1 MNQSNFT
8 KKETIF
14 DIVSLFEEM
23 SQTEAVQFPTEESY
37 YKLID
42 YFEVECQFNRAL
54 EVAEYALTQHPYSAG
69 FHLRKAQLLLDS
81 QHEELAMAALDEAEI
96 HSPGNRE
103 ISLLR
108 SEILS
113 SLELY
118 DDALAILEDL
128 KQEAVDSRE
137 MSNIYLYESL
147 VYENMKSHERRFYT
161 LKAAL
166 LENPDNQVALK
177 KMWFC
182 TEISKKFDESVALH
196 EKILEDHPFSALA
209 WRNLGAAHAY
219 FCDYEKAIVA
229 YEYAFLIDE
238 NFEFAYM
245 DCAEMCF
252 EMQKYRKALQCY
264 QDVLERFEPDYY
276 IFQRI
281 GQCYQNLG
289 NCVIAKTFFEKA
301 IQLDNFNDEAF
312 FHLAKC
318 YSQEENWKKAI
329 YFYVKAVRINDKQEE
344 YFSGLAS
351 AYYQLG
357 EYDKAGPFFKEA
369 AEIAPELSQY
379 WIQYASFLMEMDQK
393 EKALQIL
400 DEAEEYAVG
409 TELLY
414 CRVACLFALGERKEA
429 LFLLGDALDEDFSMH
444 DSLFQLLPKLEEDTD
459 IQAIIAT
466 YQPYC

>member
-1 MNQSNFT
+1 
-8 KKETIF
+8 
-14 DIVSLFEEM
+14 
-23 SQTEAVQFPTEESY
+23 
-37 YKLID
+37 
-42 YFEVECQFNRAL
+42 
-54 EVAEYALTQHPYSAG
+54 
-69 FHLRKAQLLLDS
+69 LLDS
-81 QHEELAMAALDEAEI
+81 QQEELAMAALDEAEI

-108 SEILS
+108 SEILA
-113 SLELY
+113 SLELF
-118 DDALAILEDL
+118 DDALAILEGL
-128 KQEAVDSRE
+128 KLETDE
-137 MSNIYLYESL
+137 GKELSNIYLYESL
-147 VYENMKSHERRFYT
+147 VYESMKSHERRYYA

-166 LENPDNQVALK
+166 MENPNNQAALK

-182 TEISKKFDESVALH
+182 TEISKKFKESIALH
-196 EKILEDHPFSALA
+196 EKILEDNPFSALA
-209 WRNLGAAHAY
+209 WRNLGAAQAY
-219 FCDYEKAIVA
+219 FCDYEAAVVS

-252 EMQKYRKALQCY
+252 EMSNYRNALQCY

-289 NCVIAKTFFEKA
+289 NFVIAKTFFEKA
-301 IQLDNFNDEAF
+301 IQLEHFNDEAF
-312 FHLAKC
+312 FYLAQC
-318 YSQEENWKKAI
+318 YAKEESWKKAI
-329 YFYVKAVRINDKQEE
+329 CFYVKAIRINDKQEE
-344 YFSGLAS
+344 YFSGLAA

-379 WIQYASFLMEMDQK
+379 WIQYASFLMEIDMK
-393 EKALQIL
+393 EQALEIL

-414 CRVACLFALGERKEA
+414 CRVACLFSLGHRKEA
-429 LFLLGDALDEDFSMH
+429 LYLLGDALDEDFSMH
-444 DSLFQLLPKLEEDTD
+444 ESLFSLLPVLEEDTD